1 MGAGAVISGYK
12 SGYFLSFRVGYL
24 SSAFVHICS
33 RLLVAGLRVRYPL
46 GAQFSERLFA
56 PVFSHVKV

>member
-1 MGAGAVISGYK
+1 MGDGAAISGYK
-12 SGYFLSFRVGYL
+12 SGYLLSFRVGYL